1 MYMHSLETEHWSW
14 ITDHESMLNDHE
26 SLSFD
31 PEQALVAIETLE
43 LMTDNLSKLNNGEYN
58 ND

>member
-43 LMTDNLSKLNNGEYN
+43 LNNGEYN